1 MRGAVLAL
9 LSAGVLSFP
18 VTVRA
23 AESLP
28 TPTAEVTSAPGRNK
42 LVADFGLNVNT
53 FGPSLAAFA
62 GFQHD
67 PLRVGVLL
75 DLGASW
81 YDWVEFYGVGFG
93 PVLELPYQFRTS
105 IIAGVGWQT
114 YRFESCN
121 EACKAA
127 RVDESRIAYEGRLGI
142 GRSFPV
148 GRSRIKQIVVM
159 AWFTANYSSQR
170 EAALTASDIQYSNAP
185 ASSGGF
191 RPGGLVSVGLD
202 WPL

>member
-1 MRGAVLAL
+1 MRHTVFAPVVAGL
-9 LSAGVLSFP
+9 LSLAVRVQAADPLP
-18 VTVRA
+18 PPTV
-23 AESLP
+23 
-28 TPTAEVTSAPGRNK
+28 EVASAPSSNK

-53 FGPSLAAFA
+53 LGPSFAAFA

-67 PLRVGVLL
+67 PVRVGALL
-75 DLGASW
+75 DLGATW
-81 YDWVEFYGVGFG
+81 YDWVTFSGVAVG

-105 IIAGVGWQT
+105 LIGGVGWQT
-114 YRFESCN
+114 YHFEDCN

-148 GRSRIKQIVVM
+148 GRRRTTQIVVM
-159 AWFTANYSSQR
+159 AWFAANYSSRR
-170 EAALTASDIQYSNAP
+170 EAALTASDIQYSNEP
-185 ASSGGF
+185 TSSGGF